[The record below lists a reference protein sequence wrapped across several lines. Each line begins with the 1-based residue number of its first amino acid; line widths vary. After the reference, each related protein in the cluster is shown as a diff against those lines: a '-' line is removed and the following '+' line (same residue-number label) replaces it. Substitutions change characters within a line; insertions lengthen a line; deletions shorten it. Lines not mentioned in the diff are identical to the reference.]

1 LEIRDNDGEEY
12 KILMQIKMTETP
24 IADNYPI
31 IMVSKESNGVEG
43 EGVF

>member
-12 KILMQIKMTETP
+12 KILMQIKTP